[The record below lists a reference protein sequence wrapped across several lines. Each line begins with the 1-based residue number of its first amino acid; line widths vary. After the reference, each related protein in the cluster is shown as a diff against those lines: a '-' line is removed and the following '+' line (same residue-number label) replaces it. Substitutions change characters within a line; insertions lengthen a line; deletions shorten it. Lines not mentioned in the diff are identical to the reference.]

1 MNKGVEMQKTIEEN
15 KDLLKFN
22 AEGVHPA
29 DMFLNA
35 RKVAIKAVDDF
46 VAKHGEPMYCGF
58 ANISIHPARGKF
70 VSFMKK
76 ADIGDKGYGGGYRIS
91 YYDIMPKDHPYSHT
105 QSMSIKEEACEAF
118 RDELRKYGMTVYAES
133 RAD

>member
-1 MNKGVEMQKTIEEN
+1 MIEEN

-58 ANISIHPARGKF
+58 ANVSIHPARGRF

-76 ADIGDKGYGGGYRIS
+76 ADVGSKGYGGGYRIS
-91 YYDIMPKDHPYSHT
+91 YYDIMPQDHQYRST
-105 QSMSIKEEACEAF
+105 QSMSIKEEACDAF
-118 RDELRKYGMTVYAES
+118 ANELKKYGLTVYSES

>member
-1 MNKGVEMQKTIEEN
+1 MKELNMQKTIEDN
-15 KDLLKFN
+15 QDLLKFN
-22 AEGVHPA
+22 AEGIHPA

-46 VAKHGEPMYCGF
+46 VAKHGEPFYCGF
-58 ANISIHPARGKF
+58 ANVSIHPARGKF

-76 ADIGDKGYGGGYRIS
+76 ADIGDNGYRGGYRIS
-91 YYDIMPKDHPYSHT
+91 YYDIMPQDHQYRST
-105 QSMSIKEEACEAF
+105 QSMSIKEEACDAF
-118 RDELRKYGMTVYAES
+118 ANELKKYGLTVYSES

>member
-1 MNKGVEMQKTIEEN
+1 MQKTIEEN

-22 AEGVHPA
+22 AEGIHPA

-58 ANISIHPARGKF
+58 ANVSIHPARGKF

-76 ADIGDKGYGGGYRIS
+76 ADVGDKGYGGGYRIS
-91 YYDIMPKDHPYSHT
+91 YYDIMPQDHQYRST
-105 QSMSIKEEACEAF
+105 QSMDIKETACEAF
-118 RDELRKYGMTVYAES
+118 R
-133 RAD
+133 

>member
-1 MNKGVEMQKTIEEN
+1 MQKTIEEN

-46 VAKHGEPMYCGF
+46 VAEHGEPMYCGF
-58 ANISIHPARGKF
+58 ANVSIHPARGRF
-70 VSFMKK
+70 VNILKK
-76 ADIGDKGYGGGYRIS
+76 AGIGDKGFRGGYRIS
-91 YYDIMPKDHPYSHT
+91 YYDIMPQDHQYRMT
-105 QSMSIKEEACEAF
+105 QSLDIKEIACEAF
-118 RDELRKYGMTVYAES
+118 RDELRKYGLTVYAES

>member
-1 MNKGVEMQKTIEEN
+1 MKEKVDMIQEEN

-22 AEGVHPA
+22 AEGIHPA

-35 RKVAIKAVDDF
+35 KDKAVKAVDEF

-58 ANISIHPARGKF
+58 ANVSIHPARGRF
-70 VSFMKK
+70 VTFMKK
-76 ADIGDKGYGGGYRIS
+76 AGIGSKGYGGGYRIS
-91 YYDIMPKDHPYSHT
+91 YYDIMPQDHEYRGT

>member
-1 MNKGVEMQKTIEEN
+1 MQKTIEEN

-58 ANISIHPARGKF
+58 ANVSVHPARGKF

-76 ADIGDKGYGGGYRIS
+76 ADVGSKGYGGGYRIS

-118 RDELRKYGMTVYAES
+118 RDELRKYGLTVYAES

>member
-1 MNKGVEMQKTIEEN
+1 MLEEN
-15 KDLLKFN
+15 KTLLKFN
-22 AEGVHPA
+22 SEGIKPA

-46 VAKHGEPMYCGF
+46 MKDKEEPMYCGF
-58 ANISIHPARGKF
+58 ANVSIHPARGRFVKF
-70 VSFMKK
+70 LKDAGV
-76 ADIGDKGYGGGYRIS
+76 GDNGYGGGYRIS
-91 YYDIMPKDHPYSHT
+91 YYDIMPQDHQYRMT
-105 QSMSIKEEACEAF
+105 QSLDIKEIACEAF

>member
-1 MNKGVEMQKTIEEN
+1 MYKTIEEN

-35 RKVAIKAVDDF
+35 RKIAIKTVDDF

-58 ANISIHPARGKF
+58 ANVKVYPARGRF

-76 ADIGDKGYGGGYRIS
+76 ADIGSSGYKGGWRIS
-91 YYDIMPKDHPYSHT
+91 YYDIMPLDHQYRST
-105 QSMSIKEEACEAF
+105 QSMDIKEEGCRAF
-118 RDELRKYGMTVYAES
+118 ADALKKYGIEAYMES

>member
-1 MNKGVEMQKTIEEN
+1 MNKGVEMIEEN

-46 VAKHGEPMYCGF
+46 VAKHGEPLYCGF
-58 ANISIHPARGKF
+58 ANVSIRPARGKF

-76 ADIGDKGYGGGYRIS
+76 ADIGDKGWNGGYRIS

-118 RDELRKYGMTVYAES
+118 RDELRKYGLTVYAES

>member
-1 MNKGVEMQKTIEEN
+1 MQETLEKN

-58 ANISIHPARGKF
+58 ANVSIHPARGRF
-70 VSFMKK
+70 VSIMKK
-76 ADIGDKGYGGGYRIS
+76 ADIGSNGYGGGYRIS

-105 QSMSIKEEACEAF
+105 QSMSIREEACEAF
-118 RDELRKYGMTVYAES
+118 RDELRKYGLTVYAES

>member
-1 MNKGVEMQKTIEEN
+1 MIEEN

-58 ANISIHPARGKF
+58 ANVSIHPARGRF

-76 ADIGDKGYGGGYRIS
+76 ADVGSKGYGGGYRIS
-91 YYDIMPKDHPYSHT
+91 YYDIMPQDHPYSHT

-118 RDELRKYGMTVYAES
+118 RDELRKYGLTVYAES